1 MGSRIRLLAPFLP
14 YAAISVVHVI
24 ALFAASPVA
33 APTKLAL
40 MPALALAVIW
50 AAALPVGA
58 GAAPVG
64 AGDAPGGLVTPP
76 TAAAAPSAGASASAS
91 DAAPGRPASAL
102 RGARGAILLLVA
114 AILCSWLGDGAA
126 TFFPMVDD
134 ELPMMLLCFGLAHV
148 GYLLLMWRA
157 RGVARHRVPAWAAA
171 YLLVYAVLI
180 VVLIPRTGALTVPV
194 MGYGLLL
201 AGTAAMAS
209 RCGAVI
215 AWGGAW
221 FLVSDAILSFRI
233 FLPEVMPDWTSG
245 AVMLTYTLGQGLLAF
260 GIVSA
265 LRRREARA
273 AG

>member
-91 DAAPGRPASAL
+91 DAAARSCCWSRRSSAPGSATEPQP
-102 RGARGAILLLVA
+102 
-114 AILCSWLGDGAA
+114 S
-126 TFFPMVDD
+126 
-134 ELPMMLLCFGLAHV
+134 
-148 GYLLLMWRA
+148 
-157 RGVARHRVPAWAAA
+157 
-171 YLLVYAVLI
+171 
-180 VVLIPRTGALTVPV
+180 
-194 MGYGLLL
+194 
-201 AGTAAMAS
+201 S
-209 RCGAVI
+209 RC
-215 AWGGAW
+215 
-221 FLVSDAILSFRI
+221 ST
-233 FLPEVMPDWTSG
+233 TSC
-245 AVMLTYTLGQGLLAF
+245 
-260 GIVSA
+260 
-265 LRRREARA
+265 R
-273 AG
+273 

>member
-1 MGSRIRLLAPFLP
+1 
-14 YAAISVVHVI
+14 
-24 ALFAASPVA
+24 
-33 APTKLAL
+33 
-40 MPALALAVIW
+40 
-50 AAALPVGA
+50 
-58 GAAPVG
+58 
-64 AGDAPGGLVTPP
+64 
-76 TAAAAPSAGASASAS
+76 
-91 DAAPGRPASAL
+91 
-102 RGARGAILLLVA
+102 
-114 AILCSWLGDGAA
+114 
-126 TFFPMVDD
+126 
-134 ELPMMLLCFGLAHV
+134 
-148 GYLLLMWRA
+148 
-157 RGVARHRVPAWAAA
+157 
-171 YLLVYAVLI
+171 VYAVLI